1 MGRAHEVRAKSM
13 AATAAQ
19 KSKLYAKFAK
29 EVYIAAKQGLPDPNS
44 NLSLRKAIEKA
55 KMNQVPAD
63 VIKRAIDKA
72 SGSDNTSYSESFY
85 EGFGPGAST
94 VIIECLTDNPNRTI
108 ANVRTCFNKSKSKI
122 GSSGSVSFDYQRL
135 SVVSLTGAGE
145 EEVLEALIEKDV
157 SFNDIETDE
166 DMVTVYGEFEDLYD
180 IKVALEETFKD
191 KIKIEAYE
199 TAWISNSKV
208 KLEND
213 EDKMLFERLITLL
226 EDDDDVQNV
235 YHNVD
240 LG

>member
-1 MGRAHEVRAKSM
+1 MGRAHEVRAKAM

-19 KSKLYAKFAK
+19 KSKLYAKYAK
-29 EVYIAAKQGLPDPNS
+29 EVYIAAKQGVPDPNS

-63 VIKRAIDKA
+63 VIKRAIDKV
-72 SGSDNTSYSESFY
+72 SSNDNTSYSESFY

-94 VIIECLTDNPNRTI
+94 IIVECLTDNPNRTI

-135 SVVSLTGAGE
+135 SIVSLTGASE
-145 EEVLEALIEKDV
+145 EEILEALIEKDV
-157 SFNDIETDE
+157 SFNDIETD
-166 DMVTVYGEFEDLYD
+166 DDLITVYGEFEDLYD
-180 IKVALEETFKD
+180 IKTALEETFKD
-191 KIKIEAYE
+191 KISIVRYE
-199 TAWISNSKV
+199 TAWVSNSQV
-208 KLEND
+208 SLEG

-235 YHNVD
+235 YHNVNLD
-240 LG
+240 

>member
-1 MGRAHEVRAKSM
+1 MGRAHEVRAKAM

-29 EVYIAAKQGLPDPNS
+29 EVYIAAKQGVPDVNS
-44 NLSLRKAIEKA
+44 NLSLRKAVEKA

-63 VIKRAIDKA
+63 VIKRAIEKA
-72 SGSDNTSYSESFY
+72 AGNDNTNYSESFY

-94 VIIECLTDNPNRTI
+94 VIIECLSDNPNRTI

-135 SVVSLTGAGE
+135 SVVSLTGATE
-145 EEVLEALIEKDV
+145 EEILESLIEKDV
-157 SFNDIETDE
+157 SFNDIETD
-166 DMVTVYGEFEDLYD
+166 DDLVTVYGEFEDLYD
-180 IKVALEETFKD
+180 IKTALEETFKD
-191 KIKIEAYE
+191 KISIIRYE

-208 KLEND
+208 TLDGE
-213 EDKMLFERLITLL
+213 EKMLFERLITLL

-235 YHNVD
+235 YHNVELD
-240 LG
+240 

>member
-1 MGRAHEVRAKSM
+1 MGRAHEVRAKAM

-29 EVYIAAKQGLPDPNS
+29 EVYIAAKQGTPDTNA
-44 NLSLRKAIEKA
+44 NLALRKAVEKA

-72 SGSDNTSYSESFY
+72 AGSDNTSYSESFY

-94 VIIECLTDNPNRTI
+94 LIIECLSDNPNRTI

-135 SVVSLTGAGE
+135 SVVSLTGANE
-145 EEVLEALIEKDV
+145 EEVLEALLEKDV

-180 IKVALEETFKD
+180 IKVALEESFTD

-208 KLEND
+208 KLDGE
-213 EDKMLFERLITLL
+213 EKMLFERLVTLL

>member
-1 MGRAHEVRAKSM
+1 MGRAHEVRAKAM
-13 AATAAQ
+13 AATAAA
-19 KSKLYAKFAK
+19 KSKLYAKYAK
-29 EVYIAAKQGLPDPNS
+29 EVYIAAKQGVPDPNS
-44 NLSLRKAIEKA
+44 NLALRKAVEKA

-63 VIKRAIDKA
+63 VIKRAIDKV
-72 SGSDNTSYSESFY
+72 SSNDNTNYSESFY

-135 SVVSLTGAGE
+135 SVVSLTGASE
-145 EEVLEALIEKDV
+145 EEVLEALIERDV

-199 TAWISNSKV
+199 TAWVSNSKV
-208 KLEND
+208 KLAGE
-213 EDKMLFERLITLL
+213 EKMLFERLITLL

-235 YHNVD
+235 YHNVELD
-240 LG
+240 

>member
-1 MGRAHEVRAKSM
+1 MGRAHEVRAKAM

-29 EVYIAAKQGLPDPNS
+29 EVYIAAKQGVPDVNS
-44 NLSLRKAIEKA
+44 NLSLRKAVEKA

-63 VIKRAIDKA
+63 VIKRAIEKA
-72 SGSDNTSYSESFY
+72 SGNDTTSYSESFY

-135 SVVSLTGAGE
+135 SIVSLTGATE
-145 EEVLEALIEKDV
+145 EEVLEALIEKDA
-157 SFNDIETDE
+157 SFNDVETDE

-180 IKVALEETFKD
+180 IKTALEEAFGD
-191 KIKIEAYE
+191 KIKIEQYE
-199 TAWISNSKV
+199 TAWVSNSKV
-208 KLEND
+208 TLDGE
-213 EDKMLFERLITLL
+213 EKMLFDRLITLL
-226 EDDDDVQNV
+226 EEDDDVQNV
-235 YHNVD
+235 YHNVE
-240 LG
+240 LA

>member
-1 MGRAHEVRAKSM
+1 MGRAHEVRAKAM

-29 EVYIAAKQGLPDPNS
+29 EVYIAAKQGVPDVNS
-44 NLSLRKAIEKA
+44 NLSLRKAVEKA

-63 VIKRAIDKA
+63 VIKRAIEKA
-72 SGSDNTSYSESFY
+72 SGNDTTSYSESFY

-135 SVVSLTGAGE
+135 SIVSLTGATE
-145 EEVLEALIEKDV
+145 EEVLEALIEKDA
-157 SFNDIETDE
+157 SFNDVETDE

-180 IKVALEETFKD
+180 IKTALEEAFGD
-191 KIKIEAYE
+191 KIKIEQYE
-199 TAWISNSKV
+199 TAWVSNSKV
-208 KLEND
+208 TLEG
-213 EDKMLFERLITLL
+213 EEKMLFDRLITLL
-226 EDDDDVQNV
+226 EEDDDVQNV
-235 YHNVD
+235 YHNVE
-240 LG
+240 LA

>member
-13 AATAAQ
+13 AATAAA
-19 KSKLYAKFAK
+19 KSKLYAKYAK
-29 EVYIAAKQGLPDPNS
+29 EVYIAAKQGVPDPNS

-63 VIKRAIDKA
+63 VIKRAIDKV
-72 SGSDNTSYSESFY
+72 SSNDNTNYSESFY

-135 SVVSLTGAGE
+135 SIVSLTGATE
-145 EEVLEALIEKDV
+145 EEVLEALLEKDV

-180 IKVALEETFKD
+180 IKVALEEAFKD

-199 TAWISNSKV
+199 TAWVSNSKV
-208 KLEND
+208 TLEG
-213 EDKMLFERLITLL
+213 EEKMLFERLITLL
-226 EDDDDVQNV
+226 EEDDDVQNV
-235 YHNVD
+235 YHNVE
-240 LG
+240 LA

>member
-1 MGRAHEVRAKSM
+1 M

-29 EVYIAAKQGLPDPNS
+29 EVYIAAKQGTPDVNA
-44 NLSLRKAIEKA
+44 NLSLRKAVEKA

-63 VIKRAIDKA
+63 VIKRAIEKA
-72 SGSDNTSYSESFY
+72 AGNDNTNYSESFY

-135 SVVSLTGAGE
+135 SVVSLTGAE
-145 EEVLEALIEKDV
+145 EEEILEALLEKDV
-157 SFNDIETDE
+157 SFNDIETD
-166 DMVTVYGEFEDLYD
+166 DDLITIYGEFEDLYD
-180 IKVALEETFKD
+180 IKTALEETFKD
-191 KIKIEAYE
+191 KITIIRYE

-208 KLEND
+208 TLDGE
-213 EDKMLFERLITLL
+213 EKMLFERLITLL

-235 YHNVD
+235 YHNVE
-240 LG
+240 LN